1 MNIDSMDATSAEQ
14 LPIVIEGHA
23 FKPNTEGL
31 WSLNEIHRGLALP
44 ESKAPSEWSN
54 SVSAELTAS
63 GNFRK
68 VDKVGSFADELGA
81 IAYAMWVS
89 TTFYLLVAR
98 AFVVLRNDAI
108 LSARMASLALVEK
121 DQLLADNMPKADALM
136 CKAAAHGVS
145 WTDACRASKIL
156 HPGLAKDY
164 LLAIGKFRKVFD
176 HDRGIDAIRPIPL
189 GFQKGYFK
197 RNTGRYGTED
207 GWKVSDTGLVWLAG
221 RASEINSVTLE
232 MKRQTAQKG
241 RKASKR
247 RSPGES
253 R

>member
-1 MNIDSMDATSAEQ
+1 M
-14 LPIVIEGHA
+14 
-23 FKPNTEGL
+23 
-31 WSLNEIHRGLALP
+31 
-44 ESKAPSEWSN
+44 
-54 SVSAELTAS
+54 SAELTAS

-89 TTFYLLVAR
+89 TTFYLMVAR
-98 AFVVLRNDAI
+98 AFVVMRNDAI

-121 DQLLADNMPKADALM
+121 DQLLADNMPKADTLIR
-136 CKAAAHGVS
+136 KASAYGVS

-156 HPGLAKDY
+156 HAGLAKDC

-176 HDRGIDAIRPIPL
+176 HDKGTHTIRPILL

-197 RNTGRYGTED
+197 RHTGRYGTDD

-221 RASEINSVTLE
+221 MASEINSVTLE

-241 RKASKR
+241 RNASKR
-247 RSPGES
+247 RSPGGS